1 MPYCVV
7 FKLQT
12 NETNEND
19 YSISSSSSSLPL
31 LLLLLLLLTIVII
44 VNINDNNNSNVKE
57 PAFEYFLAEQI
68 DSPTETSGL
77 QKVFLL

>member
-19 YSISSSSSSLPL
+19 YSISSSSSSL

-68 DSPTETSGL
+68 DSPTETSGF
-77 QKVFLL
+77 QQVFLL

>member
-12 NETNEND
+12 NETNENY

-31 LLLLLLLLTIVII
+31 LLLLLLLTIIII

-68 DSPTETSGL
+68 DSPTETSGF
-77 QKVFLL
+77 QQVFLL